1 MLSNAHAAIRKKTV
15 NERFHTV
22 NAWKRTFKQ
31 CWTRRTPPNNCVQ
44 DASKSDKPLRG
55 GCPFSRTAMQ
65 QHIQTEHT
73 SCSAA
78 GRKSRNARNAYAA
91 TLAVATT
98 HQKAALTPC
107 HGTVLQQCLH
117 CRNGF
122 SVTHTS
128 ITSRQPVVHAVR
140 HIHNTTHSSHYIALS
155 VNSIRPAPMQV

>member
-1 MLSNAHAAIRKKTV
+1 MCLPGFTQCKWCCSLMLSNAHAAICKKTV

-98 HQKAALTPC
+98 HQKGCAHALPWNSVA
-107 HGTVLQQCLH
+107 TVPALQKWVLC
-117 CRNGF
+117 N
-122 SVTHTS
+122 THK
-128 ITSRQPVVHAVR
+128 
-140 HIHNTTHSSHYIALS
+140 HN
-155 VNSIRPAPMQV
+155 Q